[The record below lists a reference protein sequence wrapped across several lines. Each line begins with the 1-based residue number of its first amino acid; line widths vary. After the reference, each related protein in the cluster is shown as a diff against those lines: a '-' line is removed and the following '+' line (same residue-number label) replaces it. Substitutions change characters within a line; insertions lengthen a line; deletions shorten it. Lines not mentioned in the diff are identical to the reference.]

1 MFLVVHVLCLT
12 NGKDTISKFDVKRN
26 ERIFLGYSTQGKAY
40 RVYNKITLVV
50 EE

>member
-12 NGKDTISKFDVKRN
+12 NGKNTISKFD

-50 EE
+50 KE